1 MKVSGKGVAVVLV
14 CIVVVPFFADAV
26 LSLVV
31 GKSAA
36 LGISTYLF
44 AKYLQLLPWY
54 IFYTVIMFYL
64 IKIFNRFKNRL

>member
-1 MKVSGKGVAVVLV
+1 MKVSGKGVAAVLV
-14 CIVVVPFFADAV
+14 CIVLVPLLADGV

-31 GKSAA
+31 GKKAGF
-36 LGISTYLF
+36 GISTYLF
-44 AKYLQLLPWY
+44 VKYLQLLPWY